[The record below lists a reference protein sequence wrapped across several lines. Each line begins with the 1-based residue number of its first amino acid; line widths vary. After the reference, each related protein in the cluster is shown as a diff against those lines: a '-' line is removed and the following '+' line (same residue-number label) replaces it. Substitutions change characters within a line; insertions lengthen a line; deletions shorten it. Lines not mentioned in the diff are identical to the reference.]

1 MLPMKMNCIACI
13 LLLTSMAS
21 NACPLD
27 KYDMYGVDIY
37 MTDYFFGNE
46 GFMPVD
52 QVRRVSFTTIKS
64 SNIAYADTLKDLICK
79 QSFDAQYKNIDD
91 HPNYIVID
99 FRISSLGMSELTF
112 SVDGEYLYGPDGK
125 KAKIDK
131 AFRTRFHFSD
141 HDIGVY
147 TF

>member
-1 MLPMKMNCIACI
+1 MKMNCIACI

-27 KYDMYGVDIY
+27 KHDVYGVDIY
-37 MTDYFFGNE
+37 MSDYFIGIE
-46 GFMPVD
+46 GSVPID
-52 QVRRVSFTTIKS
+52 QVRRVSLTTIKS
-64 SNIAYADTLKDLICK
+64 SDSQYADTLKELICK
-79 QSFDAQYKNIDD
+79 QSFDAQYKSIDD

-99 FRISSLGMSELTF
+99 FRISSPAMSELTF

-141 HDIGVY
+141 DDIGVY
-147 TF
+147 AY